1 MATNQDTPISLLD
14 PHPSPL
20 SGSEIFPLT
29 QSGQTVNALLSE
41 IKTFIISGIPVGT
54 GDITGTGTTGF
65 IPLFNA
71 AKNIISS
78 RIEQSLT
85 DILIPSPDPAKGG
98 ITVSDSVVSIVH
110 QNGAVS
116 GGLVIDDTDTFLSG
130 GNVSNYGNV
139 DITQTYLHVFHTD
152 SILLSSPKVK
162 FPNLTANTVPYLTS
176 DKSFVSSAVTPT
188 ELGRLSGVTSPIQ
201 TQLNSKGTVNS
212 IIAGTGLNGGT
223 ITNTGTIS
231 LANTAVTPGSYTNG
245 NFTVDAQGRITAASN
260 GTAGT
265 VTSISAGTGLS
276 GGTITGSGT
285 ISLANTAVSAG
296 SYTNANITVD
306 AQGRITAASNG
317 SGGGSGTVTS
327 ITAGS
332 GLSGGTITTTGTI
345 AIAAGGVTNAM
356 LAGSIDLTTKVINV
370 LPYAN
375 GGTNTSTAPTLG
387 SLPYAGATSY
397 EYDLANY
404 NYDSALKVL
413 KVGTAQI
420 GDSIYSINLNG
431 GLNGGLIY
439 AEGDGL
445 KIYTGGRGIVLD
457 SETAAIHILKGHL
470 RCEPNKGVG
479 KTFISDVDGIITLQ
493 TPSSYAMPSVTYAS
507 TTTTNTDTNIIISSI
522 SGNTLTTD
530 KDKLVYDFVIGNTGG
545 TSGDVTYKV
554 KINATTLGPDKTV
567 TLNASSDP
575 ITLRVTIERLTSSTF
590 RYTLQYNF
598 STHTTSLRTVEYN
611 TVTGFDFTTDSTLYI
626 IGNQLATSRAISG
639 IEGHGVYYKAA

>member
-54 GDITGTGTTGF
+54 GDITGTLNAGK
-65 IPLFNA
+65 IPVA
-71 AKNIISS
+71 SGAKTLVDS
-78 RIEQSLT
+78 RISQSLT
-85 DILIPSPDPAKGG
+85 DISIPSPDGNTN
-98 ITVSDSVVSIVH
+98 ITVSNGDASIGLSNSHVYVLSESVQLNWHNGTISSDISLQDTATSISH
-110 QNGAVS
+110 
-116 GGLVIDDTDTFLSG
+116 TFL
-130 GNVSNYGNV
+130 
-139 DITQTYLHVFHTD
+139 ITLDAPSIYLPT
-152 SILLSSPKVK
+152 S
-162 FPNLTANTVPYLTS
+162 TANRVLITDGNKYVKP
-176 DKSFVSSAVTPT
+176 SSVTDT

-212 IIAGTGLNGGT
+212 VTAGTGLNGGT

-231 LANTAVTPGSYTNG
+231 LANTAVTPGSYTN
-245 NFTVDAQGRITAASN
+245 
-260 GTAGT
+260 
-265 VTSISAGTGLS
+265 
-276 GGTITGSGT
+276 
-285 ISLANTAVSAG
+285 
-296 SYTNANITVD
+296 ANITVD
-306 AQGRITAASNG
+306 AQGRITAAANG
-317 SGGGSGTVTS
+317 AAGGGGSVTS

-356 LAGSIDLTTKVINV
+356 LAGSIDLTTKVTAV

-375 GGTNTSTAPTLG
+375 GGTNSSTAPTLG

-457 SETAAIHILKGHL
+457 SETAAIHILKGYL

-554 KINATTLGPDKTV
+554 KMNAITLGPDKTV
-567 TLNASSDP
+567 TLNTTSDP
-575 ITLRVTIERLTSSTF
+575 ITLRVTIERLSSSSF
-590 RYTLQYNF
+590 KYTLQYNF

-626 IGNQLATSRAISG
+626 IGNQLATTRAIFG